1 MMKKIFI
8 GIAMLLTLFC
18 VSCSK
23 ENPYGKKIEEN
34 LEMNVKIE
42 DNYRNYYEI
51 FVRSFYDSNKD
62 GIGDLNGV
70 TAKLD
75 YIKDLGY
82 NGIWLMP
89 IHPSDSYHGYDVND
103 YYQVNS
109 AYGTL
114 DDFKKLS
121 EECHKRDIKLIIDL
135 ALNHSGLNSTYFK
148 RATSAYNKQFNGQ
161 PLTDQDKKY
170 VDFYNFYPDKA
181 SVPNGVTAYR
191 PTGRKFY
198 YEGNFSSNM
207 PEFNCDSPY
216 VLEEFQNIIKF
227 WLDNGADGFRLD
239 AVKYY
244 YIGNN
249 KKNVELLSKIN
260 EWTKKIK
267 PDAYIVGECWDSK
280 SIIEDY
286 YESGCDSFFNFPA
299 SVSSSRSPMLNFTN
313 RSGLST
319 YYSGLLS
326 NADMAKGYIPA
337 PFLDNHDTPR
347 YTSPSSPHLS
357 KYQFAL
363 MAMMNGTIFTYYGDE
378 VGLVGTNVSP
388 NRDEDVRIPIR
399 WGEENGD
406 CTIIANATNKDY
418 PYPTVKEQME
428 DRNSIYSFYKK
439 VLLVRNQNP
448 EIARGK
454 IELIELD
461 NEETKLLFI
470 SKEYEASKIGIIFN
484 FSTNSDLVVDFKSQ
498 GFTEVT
504 GQIVVDASEEVY
516 IGMQKN
522 GSIKMPPLSIAIVK

>member
-1 MMKKIFI
+1 M
-8 GIAMLLTLFC
+8 
-18 VSCSK
+18 SK
-23 ENPYGKKIEEN
+23 
-34 LEMNVKIE
+34 
-42 DNYRNYYEI
+42 
-51 FVRSFYDSNKD
+51 
-62 GIGDLNGV
+62 
-70 TAKLD
+70 
-75 YIKDLGY
+75 
-82 NGIWLMP
+82 
-89 IHPSDSYHGYDVND
+89 
-103 YYQVNS
+103 
-109 AYGTL
+109 
-114 DDFKKLS
+114 
-121 EECHKRDIKLIIDL
+121 
-135 ALNHSGLNSTYFK
+135 
-148 RATSAYNKQFNGQ
+148 FN
-161 PLTDQDKKY
+161 
-170 VDFYNFYPDKA
+170 
-181 SVPNGVTAYR
+181 
-191 PTGRKFY
+191 
-198 YEGNFSSNM
+198 
-207 PEFNCDSPY
+207 
-216 VLEEFQNIIKF
+216 
-227 WLDNGADGFRLD
+227 
-239 AVKYY
+239 
-244 YIGNN
+244 
-249 KKNVELLSKIN
+249 EL
-260 EWTKKIK
+260 TKKIK

-428 DRNSIYSFYKK
+428 DGNSLYNFYKK

-461 NEETKLLFI
+461 NEEKKLLFI

>member
-1 MMKKIFI
+1 MKKILMCI
-8 GIAMLLTLFC
+8 VMCLGLFC
-18 VSCSK
+18 VGCSK
-23 ENPYGKKIEEN
+23 EGPYGEKIEEN
-34 LEMNVKIE
+34 LELNTKVE

-51 FVRSFYDSNKD
+51 FVRSFYDTNKD

-103 YYQVNS
+103 YYNVNS

-114 DDFKKLS
+114 EDFKRLS

-135 ALNHSGLNSTYFK
+135 VLNHSGLNSTYFK
-148 RATSAYNKQFNGQ
+148 KATAAYNKKLNNLV
-161 PLTDQDKKY
+161 LTDQDKIY
-170 VDFYNFYPDKA
+170 ADFYNFYPDKA

-216 VLEEFQNIIKF
+216 VREEFQKIIKF

-249 KKNVELLSKIN
+249 KKSIELLGKIN
-260 EWTKKIK
+260 EWTKEVK

-280 SIIEDY
+280 SIIEDFY
-286 YESGCDSFFNFPA
+286 TSGCDSFFNFPA

-326 NADMAKGYIPA
+326 NVEMANGYIPA
-337 PFLDNHDTPR
+337 PFIDNHDTPR

-363 MAMMNGTIFTYYGDE
+363 MAMMNGAIFTYYGDE

-399 WGEENGD
+399 WGEDSGD
-406 CTIIANATNKDY
+406 CNFVDNTKNKDY
-418 PYPTVKEQME
+418 PYPSVKEQIE
-428 DRNSIYSFYKK
+428 DSNSIYNFYKK

-454 IELIELD
+454 IELIEMD
-461 NEETKLLFI
+461 NEDKKLLFI
-470 SKEYEASKIGIIFN
+470 SKEYDSSKIGIIFN
-484 FSTNSDLVVDFKSQ
+484 FSTDADLIVDFKAE

-504 GQIVVDASEEVY
+504 GQIVVDASDEKY
-516 IGMQKN
+516 IGMQKS